1 MKLGK
6 KILAVIL
13 GIAMVCTSI
22 GVYEYHAK
30 ADSTK
35 VRYEAEDAE
44 VFVQGS
50 ADSEYSIAE
59 SDNYSGGKAVG
70 NMNTWPDNG
79 RAYCET
85 KVTVEEAGVYKMTV
99 AYGGGEANHPCN
111 IDVRVNEDEWIST
124 LAQPTSSW
132 DVVGTISLNVELNA
146 GENIIDVTGAC
157 NIWYSDMG
165 WEWVNIDYFELE
177 KIDGVKTS
185 LTAKS
190 MIDNGQMRMMGR
202 TLVEGDAQTMDFSC
216 SGFQFEFTGQGNI
229 EANFTADQA
238 SRMIVDINGETHTV
252 NINAGTSDVTIAEG
266 LEQGTYTIKAYKV
279 TEAAGYLTQL
289 NSIGY
294 YDETATFKATQV
306 SELKFEFVGDSI
318 TCGNQINSDSGD
330 EDGYYAFPS
339 ILSRAYGADWNT
351 ISCSGRGL
359 MEGYNSEEGWA
370 GSQNGQLK
378 DIFKY
383 QSWFRDKETLY
394 DYSYQPDVLIMGVGS
409 NDLGEAIM
417 SQFGTTMEDFCKVV
431 VETAKELREKYP
443 NTYIVWCYGTYL
455 NNSYAQQYAD
465 AVASVGDDNMDFVGF
480 PQLVGGK
487 DGHPNYIQHERM
499 AKILSENIAA
509 KLGIDNPMAED
520 SHYELEDGTI
530 TANGT
535 NATIKEE
542 EWITVYSANKYIGD
556 MNTTADHPSN
566 AGYVTVPVSV
576 EKAGNYKVTVTYGS
590 SADANPV
597 MAVKSNDYEWTQVTG
612 TVGSDWN
619 ATRTFDTTVY
629 LKAGENTISVTGAI
643 NGSWANMDC
652 IDIEFVSEGEE
663 PGVGSEPKPTEQVET
678 TTPEETIVLP
688 GTVRY
693 EAEDAD
699 SYETGAVG
707 SEHTI
712 AESDNYSG
720 GKAVG
725 NMNAWAEDGR
735 AYLSKKVSVSVA
747 GTYQITIAYAGS
759 ETGNEPTID
768 ARVNGGEWKS
778 VNAPATPG
786 WDQVQTVTLKFNLK
800 AGENVIDITGACQV
814 WYGDGQNGQWV
825 NIDYF
830 ELAKIADEA
839 DETTKKTPETTTKA
853 PVTTTKQPVTTTAK
867 AQVKAPGKAKIKKV
881 KNLKGKKV
889 KLTLKKVSK
898 AVGYQV
904 KYAANKKLKKAKTKT
919 TKKLTLTIKKLKKK
933 KTYYFKARA
942 YVLDGKTKKYGA
954 WSKVKKAKIKK

>member
-1 MKLGK
+1 MKFGR
-6 KILAVIL
+6 KILAVVL
-13 GIAMVCTSI
+13 GISMICTSI
-22 GVYEYHAK
+22 SVSEYRAK

-35 VRYEAEDAE
+35 VRYEAEDADL
-44 VFVQGS
+44 FVQGS
-50 ADSEYSIAE
+50 ATDEHSIAE

-70 NMNTWPDNG
+70 NMNTWPENG

-85 KVTVEEAGVYKMTV
+85 KVTVEEAGTYKMTV

-111 IDVRVNEDEWIST
+111 IDVRVNEGEWIST

-132 DVVGTISLNVELNA
+132 DVVETVALNVELNA

-177 KIDGVKTS
+177 KIDGVKSS

-190 MIDNGQMRMMGR
+190 MVDNGQMRMMGR
-202 TLVEGDAQTMDFSC
+202 TLVEGEAQTMDYSC

-229 EANFTADQA
+229 EANFTAAQA
-238 SRMIVDINGETHTV
+238 SRMVVDINGETHTV
-252 NINAGTSDVTIAEG
+252 TIQSGTSDVTLAED
-266 LEQGTYTIKAYKV
+266 LEQGTYTVKAYKV

-294 YDETATFKATQV
+294 YDDTAAFKATQV
-306 SELKFEFVGDSI
+306 SDLKFEFVGDSI

-383 QSWFRDKETLY
+383 QSWFRDKETEY
-394 DYSYQPDVLIMGVGS
+394 DYSYQPDVLVMGVGS

-417 SQFGTTMEDFCKVV
+417 SQFGTTIDDFCNVV
-431 VETAKELREKYP
+431 VETAKELREKYS

-465 AVASVGDDNMDFVGF
+465 AVASVGDDNMDFVEF
-480 PQLVGGK
+480 PQMVGGK

-509 KLGIDNPMAED
+509 KLGIENPMEED
-520 SHYELEDGTI
+520 NHYELEDGTI

-535 NATIKEE
+535 NATVKEE
-542 EWITVYSANKYIGD
+542 SFVSVYSGNKYIGE
-556 MNTTADHPSN
+556 MNITADHPSN
-566 AGYVTVPVSV
+566 AGYVTVPVNV

-590 SADANPV
+590 TDVNPV
-597 MAVKSNDYEWTQVTG
+597 IAVKSNDYEWTKITG
-612 TVGSDWN
+612 TVGKDWN
-619 ATRTFDTTVY
+619 ATRTIEAAVY
-629 LKAGENTISVTGAI
+629 LRAGDNTISVTGAM
-643 NGSWANMDC
+643 NGAWANMDC
-652 IDIEFVSEGEE
+652 IDIEFAGEAQE
-663 PGVGSEPKPTEQVET
+663 PDKGTEPDPIET
-678 TTPEETIVLP
+678 TTPSEITTLP

-693 EAEDAD
+693 EAEEAD
-699 SYETGAVG
+699 SFETGAVG

-735 AYLSKKVSVSVA
+735 AYLSKTVSVSVA
-747 GTYQITIAYAGS
+747 GTYQLTIAYAGS
-759 ETGNEPTID
+759 ENGNEPTID
-768 ARVNGGEWKS
+768 ARVNGGTWKS
-778 VNAPATPG
+778 VTASATAG

-800 AGENVIDITGACQV
+800 AGTNVIDITGACQV

-830 ELAKIADEA
+830 ELAKITDEP
-839 DETTKKTPETTTKA
+839 DETTKPQETTKV
-853 PVTTTKQPVTTTAK
+853 PQTTKEPDTTK
-867 AQVKAPGKAKIKKV
+867 KQVKAPGKAKIKSA

-889 KLTLKKVSK
+889 KLSLKKVSR

-904 KYAANKKLKKAKTKT
+904 KYATNKKLKKAKTKI
-919 TKKLTLTIKKLKKK
+919 TKKTTLTIKKLKKK
-933 KTYYFKARA
+933 KTYYFRARA
-942 YVLDGKTKKYGA
+942 YVLDGKIKKYGA
-954 WSKVKKAKIKK
+954 WSTVKKVKIKK

>member
-1 MKLGK
+1 MRFGK
-6 KILAVIL
+6 KILAIVL
-13 GIAMVCTSI
+13 GITMVCTSV
-22 GVYEYHAK
+22 GVYEQSAK

-35 VRYEAEDAE
+35 VRYEAEDADT
-44 VFVQGS
+44 FVQGS
-50 ADSEYSIAE
+50 ADNEYSIAE

-85 KVTVEEAGVYKMTV
+85 KVNVEEAGTYKMTV

-111 IDVRVNEDEWIST
+111 IDVRVNEGEWIST

-132 DVVGTISLNVELNA
+132 DVVGTISVNVELNA

-177 KIDGVKTS
+177 KIDGAKTS
-185 LTAKS
+185 FTAKS
-190 MIDNGQMRMMGR
+190 MVDNGQMRMMGR
-202 TLVEGDAQTMDFSC
+202 TLVENDAQTMDFSC

-238 SRMIVDINGETHTV
+238 SRMIVDINGEIHTV
-252 NINAGTSDVTIAEG
+252 MIQAGTADVTIAEG
-266 LEQGTYTIKAYKV
+266 LEQGTYIVKAYKV

-294 YDETATFKATQV
+294 YDSAAVFKATQT
-306 SELKFEFVGDSI
+306 SDLKFEFVGDSI

-370 GSQNGQLK
+370 GSQQNQLK

-383 QSWFRDKETLY
+383 QSWFRDKETAY
-394 DYSYQPDVLIMGVGS
+394 DYSYQPDVLVMGVGS

-417 SQFGTTMEDFCKVV
+417 SQFGTTMDDFCNVV
-431 VETAKELREKYP
+431 VETAKEIRAKYP
-443 NTYIVWCYGTYL
+443 NTYILWCYGTYL
-455 NNSYAQQYAD
+455 NNSNAQQYAD
-465 AVASVGDDNMDFVGF
+465 AVASVGDDNMGFIEF
-480 PQLVGGK
+480 PQMVGGK
-487 DGHPNYIQHERM
+487 DGHPNYVQHERI

-509 KLGIDNPMAED
+509 KLGIENPMAAD
-520 SHYELEDGTI
+520 QHYELEDGTI

-535 NATIKEE
+535 NATVKEE

-556 MNTTADHPSN
+556 MNTTAEHPSN
-566 AGYVTVPVSV
+566 AGYVTVPVNV
-576 EKAGNYKVTVTYGS
+576 DKAGNYKVTVTYGS
-590 SADANPV
+590 SAEINPV
-597 MAVKSNDYEWTQVTG
+597 MAVRSNDYEWAQITG

-619 ATRTFDTTVY
+619 ATRTFDTTAY
-629 LKAGENTISVTGAI
+629 LKSGENAISVTGAI
-643 NGSWANMDC
+643 NGSWANLDC
-652 IDIEFVSEGEE
+652 IDIEFLEEAEE
-663 PGVGSEPKPTEQVET
+663 PGKGTEPDPTEPIET
-678 TTPEETIVLP
+678 TTPEGGTVLP
-688 GTVRY
+688 GTIRY

-699 SYETGAVG
+699 SFETGAVG

-712 AESDNYSG
+712 AESDNYSN

-735 AYLSKKVSVSVA
+735 AYLSKKVSVDVA
-747 GTYQITIAYAGS
+747 GTYQLTIGYAGS
-759 ETGNEPTID
+759 ESGNEPTID
-768 ARVNGGEWKS
+768 ARVNGGKWKS
-778 VNAPATPG
+778 VKASATPN
-786 WDQVQTVTLKFNLK
+786 WDQIGTVTLKFNLK

-830 ELAKIADEA
+830 ELAKVADEPN
-839 DETTKKTPETTTKA
+839 ETTKA
-853 PVTTTKQPVTTTAK
+853 PQQTTQVPQTTKQQTTTKK
-867 AQVKAPGKAKIKKV
+867 QVKAPGKAKINKV

-889 KLTLKKVSK
+889 KLTFKKVAR

-904 KYAANKKLKKAKTKT
+904 KYATNKKLKKAKTKT

-933 KTYYFKARA
+933 KTYYFKVRA
-942 YVLDGKTKKYGA
+942 YVLDGKIRKYGA
-954 WSKVKKAKIKK
+954 WSNVKRMKIKK

>member
-6 KILAVIL
+6 KILAVVL

-22 GVYEYHAK
+22 GVYEYHTK
-30 ADSTK
+30 ADTAK
-35 VRYEAEDAE
+35 VRYEAEDADT
-44 VFVQGS
+44 FVQGS

-59 SDNYSGGKAVG
+59 SDSYSGGKAVG

-85 KVTVEEAGVYKMTV
+85 KVNVEEAGLYKMTV
-99 AYGGGEANHPCN
+99 AYGGGEKNHPCN
-111 IDVRVNEDEWIST
+111 IDVRVNNGEWIST

-157 NIWYSDMG
+157 NIYYSDMG

-177 KIDGVKTS
+177 KMDGVRTS
-185 LTAKS
+185 LTAKT
-190 MIDNGQMRMMGR
+190 MVDNGQMRMMGR
-202 TLVEGDAQTMDFSC
+202 TLVEGNSQTMDFSC
-216 SGFQFEFTGQGNI
+216 SGFQFEFTGKGDI
-229 EANFTADQA
+229 AANFTASQV
-238 SRMIVDINGETHTV
+238 SRMVVDINGETHTV
-252 NINAGTSDVTIAEG
+252 TIPSGTSDVTIAEG
-266 LEQGTYTIKAYKV
+266 LEQGTYTVKAYKV
-279 TEAAGYLTQL
+279 TEAAGYLTQV
-289 NSIGY
+289 NSIVY
-294 YDETATFKATQV
+294 YDSEAVFKATQA
-306 SELKFEFVGDSI
+306 SSMKFEFVGDSI

-370 GSQNGQLK
+370 GSQQNQLK

-383 QSWFRDKETLY
+383 QSWFRNQTAAY
-394 DYSYQPDVLIMGVGS
+394 DYSYQPDVLVMGVGS

-417 SQFGTTMEDFCKVV
+417 NQFGTTMDDFCNVV
-431 VETAKELREKYP
+431 VETAKELRAKYP

-455 NNSYAQQYAD
+455 NNSYAQKYAD
-465 AVASVGDDNMDFVGF
+465 AVASVGDDNMDFVLF
-480 PQLVGGK
+480 PQMVGGK
-487 DGHPNYIQHERM
+487 DGHPNYIQHKRM

-509 KLGIDNPMAED
+509 KLGVQNPMSVD
-520 SHYELEDGTI
+520 KHYELEDGTI

-535 NATIKEE
+535 NATVKEE
-542 EWITVYSANKYIGD
+542 SFVSVYSGNKYIGD
-556 MNTTADHPSN
+556 MNTTADHPAN
-566 AGYVTVPVSV
+566 GGYVTVPVTA

-590 SADANPV
+590 TDVNPV
-597 MAVKSNDYEWTQVTG
+597 IAVKSNDYEWTKITG
-612 TVGSDWN
+612 TVGTDWN
-619 ATRTFDTTVY
+619 ATRTIEATVY
-629 LKAGENTISVTGAI
+629 LKTGENTISVTGAI
-643 NGSWANMDC
+643 NGAWANMDC
-652 IDIEFVSEGEE
+652 IDIEFASEAEE
-663 PGVGSEPKPTEQVET
+663 PGKGTDPDPTEPVET
-678 TTPEETIVLP
+678 TTPEETSVLP

-699 SYETGAVG
+699 SFETGAVG

-712 AESDNYSG
+712 AESENYSS

-735 AYLSKKVSVSVA
+735 AYLSKKVSVDIA
-747 GTYQITIAYAGS
+747 GTYQLTIAYAGG

-768 ARVNGGEWKS
+768 ARVNGGSWKS
-778 VNAPATPG
+778 AKVSATSA
-786 WDQVQTVTLKFNLK
+786 WDQVKTVTLKFNLK

-830 ELAKIADEA
+830 ELAKIADEP
-839 DETTKKTPETTTKA
+839 DETTTAVQGTTA
-853 PVTTTKQPVTTTAK
+853 SQTTKQPATTAK
-867 AQVKAPGKAKIKKV
+867 KQVKAPGRANIKKV
-881 KNLKGKKV
+881 KNLKGRKV
-889 KLTLKKVSK
+889 KLTFKKISR

-904 KYAANKKLKKAKTKT
+904 KYATNKKLKKAKTKT
-919 TKKLTLTIKKLKKK
+919 TKRFTLTIKKLKKK

-942 YVLDGKTKKYGA
+942 YVLDGKTKKYGT
-954 WSKVKKAKIKK
+954 WSKVKKVKIRK